1 MEVSRISSKGQ
12 VTIPKSIRDALNLS
26 EGDRVAFIQDEGKV
40 VITKASLLALSELQ
54 EALNKDAKEQGISVQ
69 DLLDELKLVREE
81 LRNERQG
88 K

>member
-26 EGDRVAFIQDEGKV
+26 EGDRVAFIQDDGKV
-40 VITKASLLALSELQ
+40 VIAKASLLALRELQ
-54 EALNKDAKEQGISVQ
+54 EALSKDAKEQGVSEQ
-69 DLLDELKLVREE
+69 DVLDELKQVREE
-81 LRNERQG
+81 LWNERQD